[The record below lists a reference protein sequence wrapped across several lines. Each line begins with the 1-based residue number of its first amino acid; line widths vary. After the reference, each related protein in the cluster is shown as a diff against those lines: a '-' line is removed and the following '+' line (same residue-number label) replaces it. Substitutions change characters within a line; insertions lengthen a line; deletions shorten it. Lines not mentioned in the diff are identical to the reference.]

1 MHKIAFTALTA
12 LGAIALPS
20 AAQAQ
25 SNKVDAFIGA
35 TVGIHDFEFGGSE
48 SSPSPPS
55 GSGEGGSPGY
65 GSISGDDNG
74 GIYGVVAGV
83 DIPVGETFFIGAE
96 GNVNIG
102 DGPIDSEYGIA
113 ARAGVRVGKTGK
125 VFVRGGYQEVNFDLG
140 ESGPSSSIDDTDG
153 DYLLGA
159 GVEFGLGDS
168 PIRLRAAIDTIAFD
182 TTRATVGLL
191 YTF

>member
-35 TVGIHDFEFGGSE
+35 TVGIHDFESGGSG
-48 SSPSPPS
+48 PSCEPDP
-55 GSGEGGSPGY
+55 GECGIPGY
-65 GSISGDDNG
+65 DSLSGDDNG

-140 ESGPSSSIDDTDG
+140 ESESLSSIDDTDG

-182 TTRATVGLL
+182 STRATVGLL